1 MTEAQYAQAQGILL
15 LQKVVSAVGPIFTI
29 TEAQAQAEALRL
41 TPARVR
47 WILSRLAHGGTL
59 GVTRVKRGVYAVQ
72 SPLLGAE
79 LHPYAIAAA
88 LTGSMAI
95 SHWSALAHHGLT
107 TQIPPMVQ
115 ASTPHPVVTPEM
127 REGQA
132 YQPRGHA
139 TWRVLGLE
147 FEFIVVREKRFFGFQ
162 QEWVSQWHRVAIT
175 DPERTVLDMVASPRM
190 FGTLGAGL
198 EVLEAHLD
206 RLSLDRLVDHA
217 LRYDVGA
224 VIKRLGWMLEAL
236 GLPESTTGPLHAYPV
251 RSYYSLD
258 PTRPPGGTP
267 VPRWRVRNNLPQEG
281 NDANR

>member
-1 MTEAQYAQAQGILL
+1 MAEAQYAQTQGVIL

-29 TEAQAQAEALRL
+29 AEAQAHAQALGI
-41 TPARVR
+41 TPAQVR
-47 WILSRLAHGGTL
+47 WILSQLAHGDWIARL
-59 GVTRVKRGVYAVQ
+59 KRGVYAVQ

-88 LTGSMAI
+88 LAGPMAV

-115 ASTPHPVVTPEM
+115 ASTPRAVVTPEM
-127 REGQA
+127 RGGQA
-132 YQPRGHA
+132 YRPRGRA

-147 FEFIVVREKRFFGFQ
+147 FEFIVVGEKRFFGFQ

-175 DPERTVLDMVASPRM
+175 DPERTVLDMVASPRV
-190 FGTLGAGL
+190 FGTLGTAL
-198 EVLEAHLD
+198 ETLETDLGRLD
-206 RLSLDRLVDHA
+206 LGRLVGYA

-224 VIKRLGWMLEAL
+224 VVKRLGWMLEAL
-236 GLPESTTGPLHAYPV
+236 GVPESTTGPLHAYPV
-251 RSYYSLD
+251 RAYYSLD

-281 NDANR
+281 NDADR

>member
-1 MTEAQYAQAQGILL
+1 MTEAQYAQTQGILL

-29 TEAQAQAEALRL
+29 TEAQAQAEVLGI

-59 GVTRVKRGVYAVQ
+59 GVARLKRGVYAVQ

-79 LHPYAIAAA
+79 LHPYAISAA
-88 LTGSMAI
+88 LTGPMAI

-115 ASTPHPVVTPEM
+115 ASTLHSVVTPEM

-132 YQPRGHA
+132 YQPRGRA

-147 FEFIVVREKRFFGFQ
+147 FEFIVVGEKRFFGFQ

-190 FGTLGAGL
+190 FGTLATGL
-198 EVLEAHLD
+198 ETLEAHLG
-206 RLSLDRLVDHA
+206 RLDLDKLVGYA

-236 GLPESTTGPLHAYPV
+236 GVPESTTGPLHAYPV

-267 VPRWRVRNNLPQEG
+267 VPRWRVRNNLLQEG

>member
-1 MTEAQYAQAQGILL
+1 MTEAQYAQTQGILL

-29 TEAQAQAEALRL
+29 GEAQAQAEVLGIA
-41 TPARVR
+41 PARVR
-47 WILSRLAHGGTL
+47 WILSRLAHGSTL
-59 GVTRVKRGVYAVQ
+59 GVARLKRGVYAVQ

-79 LHPYAIAAA
+79 LHPYAIASV
-88 LTGSMAI
+88 LTGPMAV

-115 ASTPHPVVTPEM
+115 ASTLRGVVTPEM

-132 YQPRGHA
+132 YRPRGRA

-147 FEFIVVREKRFFGFQ
+147 FEFIVVGEKRIFGFQ

-190 FGTLGAGL
+190 FGTLATGL
-198 EVLEAHLD
+198 EVLEAHLS
-206 RLSLDRLVDHA
+206 RLDLDKLVGYA

-224 VIKRLGWMLEAL
+224 VVKRLGWMLEAL
-236 GLPESTTGPLHAYPV
+236 GVPESTTGPLHAYPV

-267 VPRWRVRNNLPQEG
+267 VPRWRVRNNLPC
-281 NDANR
+281 

>member
-1 MTEAQYAQAQGILL
+1 MTEAQYAQTQGIVL
-15 LQKVVSAVGPIFTI
+15 LQRVVSAVGPIFTI
-29 TEAQAQAEALRL
+29 AEAQAQAEALGI

-47 WILSRLAHGGTL
+47 WILSRLAHGSTL
-59 GVTRVKRGVYAVQ
+59 GLARLKRGVYAVQ

-88 LTGSMAI
+88 LTGPMAV

-115 ASTPHPVVTPEM
+115 ASTPRSVVTPEM

-132 YQPRGHA
+132 YRPRGRA

-147 FEFIVVREKRFFGFQ
+147 FEFIVVGEKRFFGFQ

-175 DPERTVLDMVASPRM
+175 DPERTVLDMVASPRV
-190 FGTLGAGL
+190 FGTLGTGL
-198 EVLEAHLD
+198 ETLETHLG
-206 RLSLDRLVDHA
+206 RLDLDKLVGYA
-217 LRYDVGA
+217 LRYDVGS
-224 VIKRLGWMLEAL
+224 VVKRLGWMLEAL
-236 GLPESTTGPLHAYPV
+236 GVPESTTGPLHAYPV
-251 RSYYSLD
+251 RSYYALD

-267 VPRWRVRNNLPQEG
+267 VARWRVRNNLLSED
-281 NDANR
+281 NDADR